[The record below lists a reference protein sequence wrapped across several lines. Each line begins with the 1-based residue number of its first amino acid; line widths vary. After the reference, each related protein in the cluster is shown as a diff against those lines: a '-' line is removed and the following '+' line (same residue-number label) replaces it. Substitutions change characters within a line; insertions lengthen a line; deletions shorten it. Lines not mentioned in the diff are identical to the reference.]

1 MSRNSTTEDID
12 RYYKSKT
19 GVSVSGI
26 VKEFF
31 GDLDRSLEILEVGC
45 NIGLKLG
52 ILQKMGFI
60 TLELF

>member
-26 VKEFF
+26 VKELF
-31 GDLDRSLEILEVGC
+31 GALDRSLEILEVGC

-52 ILQKMGFI
+52 MLQ
-60 TLELF
+60 